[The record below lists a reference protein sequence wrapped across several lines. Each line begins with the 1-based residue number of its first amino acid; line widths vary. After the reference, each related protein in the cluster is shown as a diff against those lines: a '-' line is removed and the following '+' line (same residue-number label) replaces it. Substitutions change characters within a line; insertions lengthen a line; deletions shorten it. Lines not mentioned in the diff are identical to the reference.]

1 MSSPNPDNGA
11 GLVNGLISDF
21 YKTVTN
27 LAPDR
32 IAERE
37 FGVGNFEIKISQ
49 RHMSFRNERDLKG
62 YLSSNAVPYVS
73 SSSAYYKFPTGRPM
87 EKKGWIGSE
96 LVFDLDVTDMNLPC
110 QLRHGKSWI
119 CSMCLD
125 EVRKETIK
133 LVYDFLIPDFGF
145 SEKEIEVNFSGN
157 RGYHVHVKNKDVLG
171 LDAAARKEITSYISG
186 MGINFEELF
195 PTAGRR
201 GEKLVG
207 PSPKDKGWKGKI
219 AKNFLSN
226 LNAGTDSLM
235 RMGIDKPIATK
246 LWRSKGLVQMGIN
259 NGNWD
264 MVYIKNKGDFWKGIV
279 EGQAVSQSDKIDRN
293 VTNDPT
299 HLLRLPN
306 SIHGGTGLVAKRL
319 SAPKELYGFD
329 PMREGIAFKK
339 GFVKINAHTGY
350 ELSMAGQKF
359 GPYAGE
365 IKVPTY
371 VGAYLYLRGLAK
383 IINFI

>member
-1 MSSPNPDNGA
+1 MPAASPDNS
-11 GLVNGLISDF
+11 LSIINGLISEF
-21 YKTVTN
+21 YRSATD
-27 LAPDR
+27 LAPER

-49 RHMSFRNERDLKG
+49 RHMSFRNERDLKE
-62 YLSSNAVPYVS
+62 YLSTNAVPYVS
-73 SSSAYYKFPTGRPM
+73 SSSAFYKFPSGRPM
-87 EKKGWIGSE
+87 EKKGWLGSE
-96 LVFDLDVTDMNLPC
+96 LVFDLDVTDMDLPC
-110 QLRHGKSWI
+110 QLRHGKSWV
-119 CSMCLD
+119 CSICLD

-145 SEKEIEVNFSGN
+145 SEKEIKVNFSGN
-157 RGYHVHVKNKDVLG
+157 RGYHVHVDNKDMLM
-171 LDAAARKEITSYISG
+171 LDAAARREVTGYISG
-186 MGINFEELF
+186 SGIEFADLF

-207 PSPKDKGWKGKI
+207 PSAKEKGWRGKI

-226 LNAGTDSLM
+226 LNAGVDSLM
-235 RMGIDKPIATK
+235 RMGIEKPIASK
-246 LWRSKGLVQMGIN
+246 LWRSKGLVQMGIE

-264 MVYIKNKGDFWKGIV
+264 MVYIKNKADFWKGIIDR
-279 EGQAVSQSDKIDRN
+279 QAVSQSDKIDRN

-299 HLLRLPN
+299 HLIRLAN
-306 SIHGGTGLVAKRL
+306 SIHGGSGLIARKL
-319 SAPKELYGFD
+319 KAPGALYGFD
-329 PMREGIAFKK
+329 PMKEAIAFRK
-339 GFVKINAHTGY
+339 GYVKIDAHTGY
-350 ELSMAGQKF
+350 ELVMMGQKY

-371 VGAYLYLRGLAK
+371 VGAYLYLKGKAR